1 MVVLTKQLVP
11 LQVDHSDEVH
21 GLYLYKGRTFALQP
35 DTIPYIAHP
44 PLINQDIVGKCEQTA
59 CTLDNKERMRYQKS
73 LSVSAVTIVGVKL

>member
-35 DTIPYIAHP
+35 DTIPYIAPTTH
-44 PLINQDIVGKCEQTA
+44 
-59 CTLDNKERMRYQKS
+59 
-73 LSVSAVTIVGVKL
+73 